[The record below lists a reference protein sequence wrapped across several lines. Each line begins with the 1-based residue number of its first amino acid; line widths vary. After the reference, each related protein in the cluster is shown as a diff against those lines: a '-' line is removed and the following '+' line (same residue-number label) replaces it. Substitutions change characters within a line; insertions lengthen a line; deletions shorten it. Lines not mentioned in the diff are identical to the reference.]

1 MTGKRRSQKPRS
13 GLTGT
18 PVSITDE
25 VPKDAVNLL
34 SSGSDSE

>member
-13 GLTGT
+13 GLFDN

-25 VPKDAVNLL
+25 VPKGAINLL